1 MSQNPTSQSQRPPE
15 RGVIDIE
22 IRVRYTECDPMGV
35 VHHSIYPV
43 WMEIARTDLLR
54 RRGKAYRELEAAGVF
69 FVVAR
74 MSLRYKR
81 PARYDDILRVHCETL
96 PCAGVK
102 VEHRYEVFR
111 GTELLTTAETTLV
124 CVDRAGK
131 VQPIPAGIMD

>member
-1 MSQNPTSQSQRPPE
+1 MTQTPTPPP
-15 RGVIDIE
+15 RGIIDVE
-22 IRVRYTECDPMGV
+22 VRVRYTECDPMGV

-54 RRGKAYRELEAAGVF
+54 RRGQAYRDLEAAGVF

-81 PARYDDILRVHCETL
+81 PARYDDILRIHCETL

-102 VEHRYEVFR
+102 VEHTYEIFR
-111 GTELLTTAETTLV
+111 GSELLTTAETTLV

-131 VQPIPAGIMD
+131 VQPIPPGIMD